1 MQVELAMD
9 KGFEFKEWIWRG
21 ELKVETLS
29 HVSKSLKN
37 KIREK
42 RFQFFSAAFDD
53 TFSYY

>member
-1 MQVELAMD
+1 MQVELTME
-9 KGFEFKEWIWRG
+9 KGFEFGEWIWRG